1 MNTNNQTSPTKE
13 QVYNFLHIL
22 RLSGITNMYGAG
34 PYLQETFGFTKYDA
48 NSYLNSWMNDYD
60 PDDT

>member
-34 PYLQETFGFTKYDA
+34 PYLQEVFGFTKYDA
-48 NSYLNSWMNDYD
+48 NSYLNSWMNTF
-60 PDDT
+60 DD